1 MSNLKCNMKCFEC
14 IYTDCTQCKG
24 ITKEERE
31 AIDRWLPDDAKSKK
45 RKEKNEV

>member
-1 MSNLKCNMKCFEC
+1 MKCFEC
-14 IYTDCTQCKG
+14 VYADCTQCKA

-45 RKEKNEV
+45 RKGKDEQLWQ